1 MQSAKLKLAAA
12 ALAGVAVLWG
22 CATTGGSSGGMA
34 AKSSSG
40 VPLGASGP
48 HAVQPLPDKPRF
60 GKPVSEADLA
70 AWNIDIRTPDGLGL
84 PAGRGSV
91 AEGKKIYEAK
101 CIACHGAEAKGGSV
115 YGTMVGGIGSFKGSP
130 RVLTPGSMYPYA
142 PILFDYIRRSMPMDR
157 PQSLTANEVYAVSA
171 YLLNLNGLVPANAI
185 MDAQSLAKVQ
195 MPNRDGFLIDDR
207 PDSKAVRCMNDC
219 K

>member
-1 MQSAKLKLAAA
+1 MSSAKLKLLVASTAAA
-12 ALAGVAVLWG
+12 AAVWG
-22 CATTGGSSGGMA
+22 CANMGGGMA

-40 VPLGASGP
+40 IPLGSSGP
-48 HAVQPLPDKPRF
+48 HVVQPLPDKPRF
-60 GKPVSEADLA
+60 GQPVSEADLV

-84 PAGRGSV
+84 PVGQGSV
-91 AEGKKIYEAK
+91 AEGKKIYEAN
-101 CIACHGAEAKGGSV
+101 CIACHGADAKGGSV
-115 YGTMVGGIGSFKGSP
+115 YGAMVGGIGSFKTGA

-157 PQSLTANEVYAVSA
+157 PQALAANEVYALSA
-171 YLLNLNGLVPANAI
+171 YLLNLNGLVPANAV
-185 MDAQSLAKVQ
+185 MDQNSLPRVQ

-207 PDSKAVRCMNDC
+207 PDTKAVRCMTNC